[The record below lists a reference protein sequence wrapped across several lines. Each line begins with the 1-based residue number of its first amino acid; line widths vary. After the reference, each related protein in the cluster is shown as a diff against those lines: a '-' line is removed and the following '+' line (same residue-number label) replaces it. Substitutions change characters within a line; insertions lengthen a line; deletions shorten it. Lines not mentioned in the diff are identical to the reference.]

1 MDAPRPSP
9 SPGPADLPRSASR
22 HAARLLAVA
31 LLAAGLATVTAIP
44 AEESRDPLAQSV
56 IDSLGAL
63 PRTTPEELLDAVI
76 RASDVDAYDVALE
89 YLARLDATL
98 GEPGEARSE
107 KLADLGEIDPVGL
120 VRTARLLGSRD
131 PEARQLIRSIQK
143 AALGRHRDPA
153 WLARAAA
160 ALSAPTSEARA
171 EAFDQ
176 LSRAGIDAIP
186 AVVEVLTPSEPE
198 DDTGR
203 LGRALAWRLLHELGE
218 PARDPLLRWL
228 GSGDVDRW
236 PGVIRGLAACGSHE
250 EADFLLA
257 PMLVIDSPPEV
268 VEAATQGYRRLS
280 GVTAVRLPSRTEAV
294 SRLTARLATLL
305 EPASLLPPG
314 LVVDGQ
320 GFPNLTADDPVILA
334 SVPAAERGTNPL
346 SLTDALLF
354 DADSNRLVRTRLS
367 RRFLRGLSA
376 AHLARDLTAL
386 ATDQPVAVRLA
397 ALARL
402 EMATLAFPHGSERA
416 RAAVR
421 AALSGLEG
429 SGPDGIDPAFAA
441 EVIDEA
447 RERGMHNA
455 AAAALQEAVAW
466 AVEKGS
472 PTDSSSAED
481 RRLPRPLQEAIVRLL
496 DARDLHLR
504 YLAAVALADLIE
516 KPFAGSSRVVETLAA
531 CAASHGVDHAVVAHP
546 DHTVAV
552 ELASGLALHGFTT
565 SLAVRGTEAIA
576 ATAADVDTRL
586 VMLSARLG
594 SPGPLEVAQLVGML
608 PSDEPIAVLVAIDPG
623 DDAGAALL
631 RRRLEQRLTGF
642 EGEGL
647 FWVTLTDRLPTLF
660 EPETSPETGETLR
673 EPRLAAVL
681 EGIDRESLLLPPRRS
696 RLAAARFERG
706 AAAIGKLAQL
716 ARRGFDVEPAVET
729 VARALLERRHTTGSV
744 AMLAATDTARAQKT
758 LVDVACR
765 PAENLPLRQAAA
777 AGLGESLD
785 AFGLLLDDAT
795 VSQILR
801 QYNGVTDPV
810 CRTVLK
816 LLASIDPIVAAANAA
831 TDPEPAATQRR

>member
-1 MDAPRPSP
+1 M
-9 SPGPADLPRSASR
+9 
-22 HAARLLAVA
+22 LLTVA
-31 LLAAGLATVTAIP
+31 LLMAGLTLVIELSAQEP
-44 AEESRDPLAQSV
+44 LDPLAQSV

-63 PRTTPEELLDAVI
+63 PRTTPEELLEAVI
-76 RASDVDAYDVALE
+76 RASDVDAFDVALA
-89 YLARLDATL
+89 YLARLDAAL

-131 PEARQLIRSIQK
+131 PEARQLIRSIQQ

-153 WLARAAA
+153 WLSRAAA

-186 AVVEVLTPSEPE
+186 AVVDVLTPPEPE

-268 VEAATQGYRRLS
+268 VEAATRGYRRLS

-320 GFPNLTADDPVILA
+320 GFPDLTADDPVILA

-354 DADSNRLVRTRLS
+354 DAESKRLVRTRLS
-367 RRFLRGLSA
+367 RRFLRGLRA

-402 EMATLAFPHGSERA
+402 EMATLAFPHGSEQA
-416 RAAVR
+416 RTASR
-421 AALSGLEG
+421 AALSGLDG
-429 SGPDGIDPAFAA
+429 GGPDGNGPEGFDPELAA

-466 AVEKGS
+466 AAEEGS
-472 PTDSSSAED
+472 PADGSSAEG
-481 RRLPRPLQEAIVRLL
+481 RPLPRPLREAIVRLL

-504 YLAAVALADLIE
+504 YLAAVALADLLE

-531 CAASHGVDHAVVAHP
+531 CAASRGVDHAVVAHP

-565 SLAVRGTEAIA
+565 SLAVRGTA
-576 ATAADVDTRL
+576 ALAAAAADVDTRL

-594 SPGPLEVAQLVGML
+594 SPGPLEVSQLAGML
-608 PSDEPIAVLVAIDPG
+608 PSDEPLAMLVAIDPG

-681 EGIDRESLLLPPRRS
+681 EGIDRESLLLPSRRS
-696 RLAAARFERG
+696 RLATARLERG
-706 AAAIGKLAQL
+706 GMAVEKLAQL

-729 VARALLERRHTTGSV
+729 VARALLERRHTAGSV

-765 PAENLPLRQAAA
+765 PAENPPLRQAAA

-801 QYNGVTDPV
+801 QYNGATDPV

-816 LLASIDPIVAAANAA
+816 LLASIDPIVAAANGA